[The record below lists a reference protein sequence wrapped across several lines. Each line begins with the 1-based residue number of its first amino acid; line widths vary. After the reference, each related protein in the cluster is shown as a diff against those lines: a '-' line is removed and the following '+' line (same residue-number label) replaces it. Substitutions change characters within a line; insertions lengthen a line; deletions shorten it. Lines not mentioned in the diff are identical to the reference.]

1 MSETRQL
8 VDKLWNFCNL
18 LRDDGVSTIEYTEQL
33 TYLLFL
39 KMAHERETRPLNPET
54 LVPADCS
61 WQRLLDTDG
70 DELEV
75 TYRTILETLARQ
87 PGTLGVIFRK
97 AQNKIQDPAK
107 LKRLI
112 VDLIDKENWSATG
125 VDIKGDAYEGL
136 LAKGAEDIKSGAGQ
150 YFTPRA
156 LISAMVDCVQPTVAD
171 TVVDPACGT
180 GGFLLAAYEYAA
192 CDAEDL
198 TPDEKEHLRDG
209 FVHGVEL
216 VDGTARLAAMNMLL
230 HGMSRADGP
239 SLIDVRDALTADPGD
254 RWSVVLANPPFGTKS
269 AVKMIGEDGKTT
281 TANLEIVRDDFWVT
295 TSNKQLNFV
304 QHIKTIL
311 DINGRA
317 GVVLP
322 DNVLF
327 EGGAGETLRKR
338 LLKEFD
344 VHTLVRLPT
353 GIFYAGGV
361 KANVLFFDKRPAS
374 DTETPWTEKLW
385 VYDFRTNQ
393 HFTMKQNPLRRSHLD
408 EFVECY
414 KPGRPRGER
423 VESERFKAFTYDELM
438 ARDKANLDL
447 VWLKDDSIEDAADL
461 PAPEVLAREIM
472 RELEVA
478 VGEFAA
484 IAEALDPSRDRRGE
498 IPYGDDMPDSEQ
510 LNRMMVEI
518 GAGYEYGDP
527 RSRLPKSRTFELTYR
542 RIAAE
547 MAEMKER
554 GIAIE
559 IPPE

>member
-1 MSETRQL
+1 MSDTKQL

-18 LRDDGVSTIEYTEQL
+18 LRDDGVSTIDYTEQL

-54 LVPADCS
+54 IVPADCS

-75 TYRTILETLARQ
+75 TYRTILETLAKQ
-87 PGTLGVIFRK
+87 SGTLGVIFRK

-112 VDLIDKENWSATG
+112 VDFIDKENWSATG

-192 CDAEDL
+192 RDAENL
-198 TPDEKEHLRDG
+198 TPHEKEHLREG

-230 HGMSRADGP
+230 HGMTRADGP
-239 SLIDVRDALTADPGD
+239 SPIDVKDALTADPGD

-269 AVKMIGEDGKTT
+269 ATKMIGEDGKTT
-281 TANLEIVRDDFWVT
+281 TSNLEIVRDDFWVT
-295 TSNKQLNFV
+295 TANKQLNFV

-311 DINGRA
+311 NINGRA

-374 DTETPWTEKLW
+374 DTPWTEKLW
-385 VYDFRTNQ
+385 VYDLRINQ
-393 HFTMKQNPLRRSHLD
+393 HFTMKQNPLRRKHLD

-447 VWLKDDSIEDAADL
+447 VWLKDDSIEDVADL

-484 IAEALDPSRDRRGE
+484 IAEALDS
-498 IPYGDDMPDSEQ
+498 Q
-510 LNRMMVEI
+510 
-518 GAGYEYGDP
+518 
-527 RSRLPKSRTFELTYR
+527 
-542 RIAAE
+542 
-547 MAEMKER
+547 
-554 GIAIE
+554 
-559 IPPE
+559 